1 MKKRTLKE
9 WRRLVSEYELG
20 QESRREFCVR
30 HGLATSTLDYWRRR
44 GRSDT
49 GGGLVEVEIE
59 TGGPLVGGVVAPV
72 VIIWPNGV
80 RVELGVDAVSGAVL
94 SAMHVAFGGG
104 SSCLH

>member
-1 MKKRTLKE
+1 M
-9 WRRLVSEYELG
+9 
-20 QESRREFCVR
+20 
-30 HGLATSTLDYWRRR
+30 
-44 GRSDT
+44 
-49 GGGLVEVEIE
+49 
-59 TGGPLVGGVVAPV
+59 VGGVVAPV